1 MATAGYGGGIG
12 GKFRR
17 RPHRRAATTPYDRP
31 PAVARGLRG
40 RTAEAGRNG
49 WLSKLVDPAS
59 RFIASST
66 SRIFSSVF
74 GKRLALPEAP
84 EGNHQSSQEAP
95 EVACTLLYPSSK
107 LLENERNGAE
117 QTNNPDTS
125 GISELEELLK
135 QKTFTRVEFDYLT
148 QLLRSR
154 TFEPDRSKPT
164 TNKEEKEETVVSA
177 QDNGVGCSKSFQ
189 DFSTP
194 SKSLMIPEVEAASP
208 AELAKAYMGS
218 RSSKVPF
225 SALSLRSQ
233 VFRGDKTMPRNAP
246 CISKPFDPSVVP
258 KSVVRFSETPD
269 LPENGYMA
277 PRGRSAI
284 YRMSRSPY
292 FKAHPTTNVKGAG
305 PSNNVSHGPSSS
317 HQTLA
322 STMHSGGRQVLN
334 QGSSAL
340 DGDFGS
346 VGPIRRIRQKSNMIS
361 PTKDIRLKFPGNL
374 PPSPSTPLDKGFI
387 QGSASMQET
396 VGLDDQKHDSID
408 LQSSEK
414 GNNRKSY
421 ENIVSSP
428 LQSRETAKKILQQLD
443 KLVPSPK
450 ERSSEPN
457 TFSRDESPSKLMH
470 ISLRGQ
476 VFENMKDINSSKP
489 LDKEGNDNLDAV
501 DDSLLLD
508 IRNTPPQN
516 PVKVEE
522 NGPIKSSVSGVK
534 SASESN
540 SADDALVRVAD
551 FMPGN
556 SSAHVGISDSAA
568 FPSQK
573 NPAFKMIAPED
584 SLDLDDDNNNKD
596 TSGPVSTIVDNV
608 ELKILKHEDVTSEP
622 VTAKR
627 FLIASSKYT
636 PFPSSISAGE
646 ADMKGSVGPV
656 ISEKSTGFTFP
667 VAPAPSIHSQPPP
680 KPAMPSPLV
689 DRPASQK
696 EQTAAPFSFGSKDEP
711 TFTFSSTVST
721 TGFSETDGLKIGVSN
736 DSSSI
741 VDNNSKL
748 NLCGEMQQA
757 GDLIKSVGTEVSSVI
772 STSTTP
778 RVFAFGASTAP
789 SLSNGSLR
797 SSSNFSF
804 STSPAVT
811 FSAGTAS
818 SIFSTSPSSAT
829 GCNGLSVSPAAPI
842 FSMVPVLQFGSST
855 SKGFLISVS
864 SQYKSDNMDM
874 GAKPTKA
881 SPFSLNSSAQGTFSF
896 SSTGSSN
903 SSALTVPSAFS
914 NTGSDLSVAATL
926 CASSSMGSSSTA
938 PAPSMSASQSVLGP
952 SSAFSDTTSISGF
965 SSSGQS
971 GSLSPSVAASNS
983 QNFAASFGATTAS
996 FGIQSTQ
1003 TGSWVSHISQS
1014 SASPFGPSLSAPT
1027 FGLSATSSSGFG
1039 SSPFGHASGTKSFS
1053 SSSGFSVSAG
1063 ANSSSPGTSSS
1074 AATTSLFSSSSLP
1087 STSSVFGTGFGSS
1100 VSPSTGFSFGLSTS
1114 ALGSSSTFGSSSG
1127 SAFSFTSAGSTP
1139 TPLFSAQPV
1148 FGMSTAAAGFSSGS
1162 TGTDQMNVEDSMAD
1176 DTNQAEV
1183 SMVSAFA
1190 QPSSSLAAPVFGAPA
1205 NLSGGSPIFQFGSHL
1220 NSSIPQNPS
1229 PFQAAGNLELP
1240 PGGSFSLG
1248 SGGGD
1253 KSGRKFVKVRRDKQ
1267 RKK

>member
-322 STMHSGGRQVLN
+322 STMHSGGR
-334 QGSSAL
+334 
-340 DGDFGS
+340 
-346 VGPIRRIRQKSNMIS
+346 
-361 PTKDIRLKFPGNL
+361 
-374 PPSPSTPLDKGFI
+374 
-387 QGSASMQET
+387 
-396 VGLDDQKHDSID
+396 
-408 LQSSEK
+408 
-414 GNNRKSY
+414 
-421 ENIVSSP
+421 
-428 LQSRETAKKILQQLD
+428 
-443 KLVPSPK
+443 
-450 ERSSEPN
+450 
-457 TFSRDESPSKLMH
+457 
-470 ISLRGQ
+470 Q

>member
-322 STMHSGGRQVLN
+322 STMHSGGRQ
-334 QGSSAL
+334 
-340 DGDFGS
+340 
-346 VGPIRRIRQKSNMIS
+346 
-361 PTKDIRLKFPGNL
+361 
-374 PPSPSTPLDKGFI
+374 
-387 QGSASMQET
+387 
-396 VGLDDQKHDSID
+396 
-408 LQSSEK
+408 
-414 GNNRKSY
+414 
-421 ENIVSSP
+421 
-428 LQSRETAKKILQQLD
+428 
-443 KLVPSPK
+443 
-450 ERSSEPN
+450 
-457 TFSRDESPSKLMH
+457 
-470 ISLRGQ
+470 
-476 VFENMKDINSSKP
+476 
-489 LDKEGNDNLDAV
+489 
-501 DDSLLLD
+501 
-508 IRNTPPQN
+508 
-516 PVKVEE
+516 
-522 NGPIKSSVSGVK
+522 
-534 SASESN
+534 
-540 SADDALVRVAD
+540 
-551 FMPGN
+551 
-556 SSAHVGISDSAA
+556 
-568 FPSQK
+568 
-573 NPAFKMIAPED
+573 D